1 MKYNTKLILLILFA
15 VIVGLFIIS
24 LKTQKTIDN
33 NLLTTENIENP
44 NDLDQAQDQLN
55 VINVDGVDSGLNQL
69 NTEAATF

>member
-15 VIVGLFIIS
+15 VIVGLFLIS

-55 VINVDGVDSGLNQL
+55 VINIDGVDSGLNQL
-69 NTEAATF
+69 NTEASTF

>member
-15 VIVGLFIIS
+15 VIVGLFLIS

-33 NLLTTENIENP
+33 NLLTTENIKGSS
-44 NDLDQAQDQLN
+44 DLDQAQDQLN